1 MSLAIA
7 EGGLA
12 DPVFGAQRVF
22 RALMEAMAR
31 PGTIHAVG
39 AEAAPPSP
47 LRPVTGAVAL
57 ALVDQDTPVWL
68 DLEAGEGAAGA
79 QWLGFH
85 AGARTVRNATDAHFA
100 IAVRPDR
107 MPALEN
113 FTQGSQDY
121 PDRSATLI
129 LQVDTL
135 TAGAPLDLRGP
146 GIETLAQLAPSPLPR
161 HFIQQWQQNNARF
174 PRGVDVILAGP
185 DAIAC
190 LPRTTRI
197 ASSE

>member
-1 MSLAIA
+1 MSQATA

-12 DPVFGAQRVF
+12 DPVFGAQRLF
-22 RALMEAMAR
+22 RALMEAMSE
-31 PGTIHAVG
+31 PGTIRHIG
-39 AEAAPPSP
+39 PEAAPPPP
-47 LRPVTGAVAL
+47 LGAVTGAVAL
-57 ALVDQDTPVWL
+57 ALIDQDTPVWL
-68 DLEAGEGAAGA
+68 DLEAGEGAAVA

-135 TAGAPLDLRGP
+135 TGGTGLDLRGP
-146 GIETLAQLAPSPLPR
+146 GIETSAQLAPLPLPR